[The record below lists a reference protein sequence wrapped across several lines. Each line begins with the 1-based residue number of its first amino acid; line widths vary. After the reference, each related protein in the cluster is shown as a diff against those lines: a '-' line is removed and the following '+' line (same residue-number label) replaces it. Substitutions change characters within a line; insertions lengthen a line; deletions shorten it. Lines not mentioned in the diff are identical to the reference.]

1 MEGEGAGCYG
11 GSVLSVDHKVME
23 GVFGFLFRILLFGR
37 AGSRGRGF
45 RIGVLEGG
53 SLVVSV
59 YIV

>member
-1 MEGEGAGCYG
+1 M
-11 GSVLSVDHKVME
+11 LSVDHKVME